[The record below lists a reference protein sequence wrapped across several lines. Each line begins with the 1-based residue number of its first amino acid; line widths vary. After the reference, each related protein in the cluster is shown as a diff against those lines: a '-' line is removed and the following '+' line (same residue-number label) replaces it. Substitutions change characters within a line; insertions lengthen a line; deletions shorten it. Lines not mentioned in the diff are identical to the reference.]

1 VQWRAHRFR
10 SARKIHD
17 PLACEFSYNVSGE
30 VAVTKENSNPL
41 RPKQS
46 ERQGEQGDQP
56 GAQLPD
62 QQNDHP
68 VASKEV
74 EDFFQRLPGNF
85 RWPKPNPEAIAAA
98 VEAIQRVSGSSA
110 AAQDLAA
117 DGAPEL
123 PCPACG
129 GLLPANARFC
139 VWCGI
144 PVSDSDSTPAATR
157 AGQTHVHHHY
167 HHLGTGLAGNAL
179 AAAASA
185 PATAADPAAS
195 SGPRGRAP
203 GSPGNVTG
211 GRAEAGA
218 RQLVQ
223 DWAQACNTKH
233 IDDLLELYAADATL
247 IRSSVPPVRSLPAI
261 REFLISLLEAGLG
274 DVEMESLRLE
284 VMGDIALDL
293 GRCKMLVPVAMGK
306 RREERGK
313 YLIVMV
319 KQPVGTWKILA
330 DCWSS
335 DLAVNTPPPEAAVRK
350 VNELIPPPRKPR

>member
-1 VQWRAHRFR
+1 
-10 SARKIHD
+10 
-17 PLACEFSYNVSGE
+17 
-30 VAVTKENSNPL
+30 VTQENPNPL
-41 RPKQS
+41 RPKQDT
-46 ERQGEQGDQP
+46 RQPEQNDQLN
-56 GAQLPD
+56 A
-62 QQNDHP
+62 QQNDPP
-68 VASKEV
+68 VGAKEV

-85 RWPKPNPEAIAAA
+85 RWPKPNAEAVAAA
-98 VEAIQRVSGSSA
+98 VEAIQRVSGSGA
-110 AAQDLAA
+110 AAQDLAT
-117 DGAPEL
+117 DGAPES
-123 PCPACG
+123 PCSACG

-144 PVSDSDSTPAATR
+144 PVSNDASAAPR
-157 AGQTHVHHHY
+157 PGQTHVHHHY
-167 HHLGTGLAGNAL
+167 HHVVGTGV
-179 AAAASA
+179 AAAHGA
-185 PATAADPAAS
+185 PATESEPSASSVSPVS

-203 GSPGNVTG
+203 GAPGPAAG

-223 DWAQACNTKH
+223 DWAQACNTRH

-247 IRSSVPPVRSLPAI
+247 IRSNVPPVRSLPAI

-313 YLIVMV
+313 YLIVLV
-319 KQPVGTWKILA
+319 KQPAGTWKILA

-335 DLAVNTPPPEAAVRK
+335 DSTVSTVPPEPAARK
-350 VNELIPPPRKPR
+350 GNEPVPPTRKPR